1 MKVRETDIKDLCIF
15 EHEITSDNRGDF
27 VKIYRSE
34 SISGLK
40 SHERFRE
47 CFYTVSK
54 KGVIRGMHFQLPPNG
69 QDKLVTVVTGEIED
83 VVIDLRRDSPTSL
96 RIFSIAMSS
105 SSGLSVYVPVGFAHG
120 FKTLE
125 ERTTVLYLTSSIYH
139 PESDSGIRYNS
150 FGYDWKIDEP
160 ILSERDLNLPMLE
173 DFKTPFQMV

>member
-1 MKVRETDIKDLCIF
+1 MKMRETDFKDLYIF
-15 EHEITSDNRGDF
+15 EHEVTSDDRGDF

-34 SISGLK
+34 SFSGLK

-83 VVIDLRRDSPTSL
+83 VVIDLRRDSPTFL
-96 RIFSIAMSS
+96 RNFSIEISS

-125 ERTTVLYLTSSIYH
+125 DRTTVLYLTSSVYH
-139 PESDSGIRYNS
+139 PESDAGIRYNS
-150 FGYDWKIDEP
+150 FGYSWKIDEP
-160 ILSERDLNLPMLE
+160 ILSERDLKLPMLD
-173 DFKTPFQMV
+173 DFKTPFQMW